1 MEINEIVV
9 SGEIPRKVPL
19 RGALVVGAASEADLM
34 DRLRSAHEAAAAG
47 YAPPPTAPA
56 DSDLLAAER
65 IAIDYADSA
74 DLATKSAAALKGL
87 EINQLPIWKAL
98 RNQGIFRGRGPAP
111 QVAFLYTGQGS
122 QYGNMLREFLDKEA
136 VVADTFRVADRTL
149 TPLLGK
155 PLSEFIFVDPADPQA
170 VMKAEEDL
178 RQTAITQPAV
188 LACDIALSRL
198 LAAYGIQPDM
208 TMGHSLGE
216 YGALVA
222 SGAMPFEDA
231 LQAVTVRGREMTR
244 VSTADNGRM
253 AAVFAPPKEIERILR
268 TISGYLVIANVNSEH
283 QGVIGGAS
291 EAVAK
296 AVEIFQEANYLVAEL
311 PVSHA
316 FHTSI
321 VAPARGPLRQALQR
335 LHLQPP
341 RLPIVANVTGE
352 FYPTGPDA
360 VPQMLDLLSSQVAA
374 PVQFV
379 KGLNTLYDAGARV
392 FVEVGPK
399 KALQGFAED
408 VLSAR
413 GDVVTLFT
421 NFPKVGDLVSF
432 NQALCGLYAAGLG
445 AAPI

>member
-1 MEINEIVV
+1 ME
-9 SGEIPRKVPL
+9 RL
-19 RGALVVGAASEADLM
+19 SEADLI

-74 DLATKSAAALKGL
+74 DLAAKSAAALKGL
-87 EINQLPIWKAL
+87 EANQLPIWKAL

-122 QYGNMLREFLDKEA
+122 QYGNMLRQFLDKEA

-352 FYPTGPDA
+352 FYPR
-360 VPQMLDLLSSQVAA
+360 VLMLCPKCWTFSRPRSLLPCNLLRA
-374 PVQFV
+374 
-379 KGLNTLYDAGARV
+379 
-392 FVEVGPK
+392 
-399 KALQGFAED
+399 
-408 VLSAR
+408 
-413 GDVVTLFT
+413 
-421 NFPKVGDLVSF
+421 
-432 NQALCGLYAAGLG
+432 
-445 AAPI
+445 